1 MASSPSRW
9 ITTAAGRTSMS
20 SRSPTTWPSSSTNRR
35 SSPDCRREH
44 SGACRAPALH
54 EPADHRW
61 CRNHPPRAGRASR
74 GPRLPGDDPE
84 RPWRSSAVREALDRG
99 EIPSE
104 FATLRAEIVQRL
116 NTELDELDVL
126 VVHNAL
132 TLHFN
137 LPLTAALWMLADR
150 HRARIIS
157 WVHDISWLNPI
168 YRPWMHEGE
177 PWDLLRR
184 QHPRITSIFVS
195 AQRLEEWN
203 QLMGAALDA
212 SHVIP
217 NGIDAGT
224 LLKLGPRATELND
237 RFGLLSTD
245 IVMLAPVRITKRKN
259 LEWAI
264 EAAAGVRDSGR
275 SVQLLITGPPGP
287 HNPRSLEYV
296 ADLKRLT
303 ERLGLQQSVRFLFE
317 EPSPASSGHA
327 VDAATLSDLYML
339 SDVVVLPSASEG
351 FGLPLAEAALLRVP
365 VVCTDLP
372 AFREVAPQGA
382 TFVPVSEGSAAF
394 TAAVLR
400 AIDSPPARVRHHV
413 INAFSWDHIV
423 AERLEPLLTSSS

>member
-1 MASSPSRW
+1 
-9 ITTAAGRTSMS
+9 
-20 SRSPTTWPSSSTNRR
+20 
-35 SSPDCRREH
+35 
-44 SGACRAPALH
+44 
-54 EPADHRW
+54 
-61 CRNHPPRAGRASR
+61 
-74 GPRLPGDDPE
+74 
-84 RPWRSSAVREALDRG
+84 
-99 EIPSE
+99 
-104 FATLRAEIVQRL
+104 
-116 NTELDELDVL
+116 
-126 VVHNAL
+126 
-132 TLHFN
+132 
-137 LPLTAALWMLADR
+137 
-150 HRARIIS
+150 
-157 WVHDISWLNPI
+157 
-168 YRPWMHEGE
+168 MHEGE

-203 QLMGAALDA
+203 QLTGAALDA

-224 LLKLGPRATELND
+224 LLKLGPRATELKD
-237 RFGLLSTD
+237 RFGLLRAD

-400 AIDSPPARVRHHV
+400 AIESPPARVRHHV

>member
-1 MASSPSRW
+1 LSTRARVGLLHYTSPPIIGGVETILYEQAVRLTARGYPVTILTGRGGPLPAQHAAKLAIIPELDSRE
-9 ITTAAGRTSMS
+9 TAV
-20 SRSPTTWPSSSTNRR
+20 
-35 SSPDCRREH
+35 
-44 SGACRAPALH
+44 
-54 EPADHRW
+54 
-61 CRNHPPRAGRASR
+61 
-74 GPRLPGDDPE
+74 
-84 RPWRSSAVREALDRG
+84 SAVREALDRG

-104 FATLRAEIVQRL
+104 FATLRAQILQRL
-116 NTELDELDVL
+116 ATELAELDVL
-126 VVHNAL
+126 IVHNAL

-137 LPLTAALWMLADR
+137 LPLTAALWALADTN
-150 HRARIIS
+150 RARIIS

-184 QHPRITSIFVS
+184 QHPRITSVFVS
-195 AQRLEEWN
+195 TQRLAEWN
-203 QLMGAALDA
+203 ELTGADLDA
-212 SHVIP
+212 THVIP
-217 NGIDAGT
+217 NGIDAGA

-237 RFGLLSTD
+237 RFGLLSAD

-264 EAAAGVRDSGR
+264 EAAAGVRASGR
-275 SVQLLITGPPGP
+275 TVQLLITGPPGP
-287 HNPRSLEYV
+287 HNPRSHEYV

-303 ERLGLQQSVRFLFE
+303 EELGLQDSVRFLFE
-317 EPSPASSGHA
+317 DRPSSSSEHT

-351 FGLPLAEAALLRVP
+351 FGLPLAEAALFRIP

-382 TFVPVSEGSAAF
+382 TFVPAAEGSAGF

-400 AIDSPPARVRHHV
+400 AIESPAGRLRHHV
-413 INAFSWDHIV
+413 INALSWDRIV
-423 AERLEPLLTSSS
+423 SERLEPLLMSGT